1 MGVEVVGVVTVTIG
15 EVGEEVVRET
25 VRLAVGER
33 VVSAQVDVCGYNRV
47 MPG

>member
-1 MGVEVVGVVTVTIG
+1 MGVEVVGVETVRILG
-15 EVGEEVVRET
+15 LGEEVVRET